1 MPGRGRVGAFL
12 EAARL
17 EALNAVEFYNR
28 PLSRRPLE
36 SFLVH
41 MHLAWTNLLYAEFQ
55 RAKIPYFYRDEA
67 HPARYAAVDGER
79 RRWELDRCVRERFR
93 DPDDPVRANLE
104 LTMRLKDRI
113 VRRHEAGIMVVATG
127 FTQALVVNFE
137 DELTSHFGE
146 RYSIAG
152 EVHLPISLSTF
163 SRDGLAR
170 LVAAQQALPEQLRAW
185 LVEYRAGID
194 GDVAND
200 RRFEFRVEIVQRTA
214 PADEWEL
221 AVSFVREDDLS
232 AHDRDAYRALERSG
246 RIVLREKDR
255 PVSGLGLYRPKA
267 LAAVVESEIPF
278 RFTASSELAQA
289 WKHFKVRPPSSAR
302 GAARR
307 RTDGRYCVYDEPHD
321 DYMYTRS
328 FAELLIRRL
337 RTEAGFREVVG
348 RAPRPKAPSPDG
360 AATA

>member
-41 MHLAWTNLLYAEFQ
+41 MHLAWTNLLHAEFQ
-55 RAKIPYFYRDEA
+55 RAKVPYFYRD
-67 HPARYAAVDGER
+67 PDRPTRYAVVDGQR
-79 RRWELDRCVRERFR
+79 RRWELDRCVRERW
-93 DPDDPVRANLE
+93 PQDDPVRRNLE
-104 LTMRLKDRI
+104 LTLRLKDRI

-137 DELTSHFGE
+137 DELTEQFGE
-146 RYSIAG
+146 RYSISG

-170 LVAAQQALPEQLRAW
+170 LAAAQQSLPAQLREW
-185 LVEYRAGID
+185 LVDYRSEVRD
-194 GDVAND
+194 DVAND
-200 RRFEFRVEIVQRTA
+200 RRFEFRVEIVQKAA
-214 PADEWEL
+214 PVHESEL

-232 AHDRDAYRALERSG
+232 AEDRDAYRALERSG
-246 RIVLREKDR
+246 RIVLREKER
-255 PVSGLGLYRPKA
+255 PVSGLGLYKPKA
-267 LAAVVESEIPF
+267 LAAIVEEAIPF
-278 RFTASSELAQA
+278 RFGASSELAQA

-321 DYMYTRS
+321 DYMYTRA
-328 FAELLIRRL
+328 FAELLIGAL
-337 RTEAGFREVVG
+337 ATPAGFEQVVG
-348 RAPRPKAPSPDG
+348 RAPRPKDPRG
-360 AATA
+360 AVDLAS

>member
-28 PLSRRPLE
+28 PLNRRPLE

-55 RAKIPYFYRDEA
+55 RAKIAYFYRDPER
-67 HPARYAAVDGER
+67 PSRYARVDGER
-79 RRWELDRCVRERFR
+79 RPWELDRCVRERW
-93 DPDDPVRANLE
+93 PQGDPVRENLE

-113 VRRHEAGIMVVATG
+113 ARRHEASLMVVATG

-137 DELTSHFGE
+137 DELTEQFSE
-146 RYSIAG
+146 RSSIAG

-170 LVAAQQALPEQLRAW
+170 LVAAQQSLPEQLRDW
-185 LVEYRAGID
+185 LVEYRAAIHD
-194 GDVAND
+194 DVAND
-200 RRFEFRVEIVQRTA
+200 RRFEFRVEIVQKAA
-214 PADEWEL
+214 PVHDAEL

-232 AHDRDAYRALERSG
+232 AEDRDAYRALERSG

-255 PVSGLGLYRPKA
+255 PVSGLGLYKPKA
-267 LAAVVESEIPF
+267 LAALVEAEIPF
-278 RFTASSELAQA
+278 RFGASSELAQA
-289 WKHFKVRPPSSAR
+289 WKHFGVRPASSAR

-321 DYMYTRS
+321 DYMYTRA
-328 FAELLIRRL
+328 FAELLISSL
-337 RTEAGFREVVG
+337 ATEAGFREVVG
-348 RAPRPKAPSPDG
+348 RAPRAKAP
-360 AATA
+360 AASSVLAS